1 MKPRTWLGLL
11 AVLLLAGCESADL
24 GLRDRFQPAPAVSH
38 ILAAAPEAVFA
49 ATREFLPTMGFRVT
63 RSRSSSG
70 IIEGVSRVQV
80 AGDMRGA
87 RQTTVKIVFAPTLDG
102 ETEIQVWMTEVIED
116 DYDKRAGMGTQT
128 PLRDASL
135 YKALVHGISRQL
147 GLPEND

>member
-1 MKPRTWLGLL
+1 MKFRPWLGLVT
-11 AVLLLAGCESADL
+11 VLLLAGCESADL
-24 GLRDRFQPAPAVSH
+24 GLRERFQPAPAVIE
-38 ILAAAPEAVFA
+38 ILEVGPDAVFA

-87 RQTTVKIVFAPTLDG
+87 RQTTVKIVLAPTLDG

-116 DYDKRAGMGTQT
+116 DYDKGPGMGTQT